1 MKDKLLTYFSKF
13 KDVDKT
19 RIAICISSCWKTMKK
34 YISICYLKIK
44 EMTLKEFIKSFLYLA
59 CAIVAICTIIYFYEV
74 LIALG
79 VIGLFLYVMYKEY
92 EKDEKNKAQR
102 LIDEKLL
109 REEIEREN
117 EKKLTELKYRFNA
130 PITNIVNYTIN
141 QYVLVS
147 EEKTIIMINERIYA
161 FSDIIEFSLSDNS
174 IEVFSPMISKTKTDS
189 GSMVGRAIVGG
200 VLTGGVGAIIGGV
213 SAKKTT
219 ETTGGTSH
227 TEHNY
232 TLIITV
238 NNLSHPIE
246 KIHIGENIDY
256 ANELCSI
263 FVLILNRNQRCEKR
277 I

>member
-1 MKDKLLTYFSKF
+1 
-13 KDVDKT
+13 
-19 RIAICISSCWKTMKK
+19 
-34 YISICYLKIK
+34 
-44 EMTLKEFIKSFLYLA
+44 MTLKEFIKYFLYLV
-59 CAIVAICTIIYFYEV
+59 CAIVVICAIIYFYEV

-79 VIGLFLYVMYKEY
+79 VIGLFLYVMLKEH
-92 EKDEKNKAQR
+92 EKDEKNRIQR
-102 LIDEKLL
+102 IKEESLL

-117 EKKLTELKYRFNA
+117 EKKLAELKYRFNA
-130 PITNIVNYTIN
+130 PITYIVNYSMN

-147 EEKTIIMINERIYA
+147 EEKSLIMINEHIYA

-189 GSMVGRAIVGG
+189 GSMVGRAIIGG
-200 VLTGGVGAIIGGV
+200 ALTGGVGAIIGGV

-238 NNLSHPIE
+238 NNLSNPIE
-246 KIHIGENIDY
+246 KIHIGEHIDY
-256 ANELCSI
+256 ANELCSV
-263 FVLILNRNQRCEKR
+263 FVVILNRNQKYEESVKMNCVPSNN